1 MTQLATVNNP
11 TQPASQPGSDLFGR
25 FSNLST
31 RLTDRVKDAGV
42 ALPGGFNLDSLSGAL
57 KNLIPVNRDLTI
69 TKIVESIMDPQ
80 AASSSAL
87 AKTEGYMF
95 YDPRSANARGTMP
108 PASAVRAGAGGH
120 VPGGMPGS
128 QGPGMGASFGQ
139 RRQGYTD
146 AIVFVVG
153 GGSMDEYGNLQEW
166 VARTGAGGHERA
178 RKRAIYGATEIMNA
192 TEFVEGPLAR
202 LGQEVAS

>member
-1 MTQLATVNNP
+1 MTQLTTINNP
-11 TQPASQPGSDLFGR
+11 TQPPAQAGSDLFGR
-25 FSNLST
+25 FSNLSS

-42 ALPGGFNLDSLSGAL
+42 TLPGGLNLDSLSGAL

-69 TKIVESIMDPQ
+69 TKIVESVMDPQ
-80 AASSSAL
+80 TASSSAL

-95 YDPRSANARGTMP
+95 FDPRSANARGTMP
-108 PASAVRAGAGGH
+108 TPSAVRAGTGST
-120 VPGGMPGS
+120 PGGLPGT
-128 QGPGMGASFGQ
+128 QGPGLGASFGQ

-166 VARTGAGGHERA
+166 ITRTGGERA
-178 RKRAIYGATEIMNA
+178 KKRAIYGATEIMNA
-192 TEFVEGPLAR
+192 TEFVNGPLQR
-202 LGQEVAS
+202 LGAEVGS

>member
-1 MTQLATVNNP
+1 MTQLTTINNP
-11 TQPASQPGSDLFGR
+11 SQAQNQTGTDLFGR

-31 RLTDRVKDAGV
+31 RFTDRVKDAGV
-42 ALPGGFNLDSLSGAL
+42 SLPGGLNLDSLSGAL
-57 KNLIPVNRDLTI
+57 KNLIPVNRDLTV

-80 AASSSAL
+80 TASTSAL

-95 YDPRSANARGTMP
+95 FDPRSKDARGTMP
-108 PASAVRAGAGGH
+108 AASAVRAAGGSGGA
-120 VPGGMPGS
+120 PGGLPGQ
-128 QGPGMGASFGQ
+128 QGPGMSASFGQ
-139 RRQGYTD
+139 KRQGYTD

-166 VARTGAGGHERA
+166 IERTGGDRA

-192 TEFVEGPLAR
+192 TEFVQGPLER
-202 LGQEVAS
+202 LGREVGS

>member
-1 MTQLATVNNP
+1 MTQLTTINNT
-11 TQPASQPGSDLFGR
+11 TQPASQQGSDLFGR

-42 ALPGGFNLDSLSGAL
+42 TLPGGFNLDSLSGAL
-57 KNLIPVNRDLTI
+57 KTLIPVNRDLTV

-80 AASSSAL
+80 TASTSAL
-87 AKTEGYMF
+87 AKTESYMF
-95 YDPRSANARGTMP
+95 FDPRSANARGTMP
-108 PASAVRAGAGGH
+108 PPSAMRSGAASST
-120 VPGGMPGS
+120 PGSMPGT
-128 QGPGMGASFGQ
+128 QGPGMAPSFGQ

-166 VARTGAGGHERA
+166 IARTGQANERA
-178 RKRAIYGATEIMNA
+178 KKRAIYGATEIMNA
-192 TEFVEGPLAR
+192 TEFVAGPLHS
-202 LGQEVAS
+202 LGQEVGS